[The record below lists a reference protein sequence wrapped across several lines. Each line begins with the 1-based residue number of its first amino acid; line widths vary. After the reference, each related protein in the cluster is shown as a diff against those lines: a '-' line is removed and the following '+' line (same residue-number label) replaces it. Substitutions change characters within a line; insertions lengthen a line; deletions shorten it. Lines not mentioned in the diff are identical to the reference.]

1 MRILSSRF
9 VVNGC
14 VPFRKPNRPT
24 HGPVEGLNAEQL
36 PILPTR
42 PL

>member
-1 MRILSSRF
+1 MRVCDNRF

-24 HGPVEGLNAEQL
+24 NGPVEGLNAEQL
-36 PILPTR
+36 PILPTH
-42 PL
+42 LL